1 MNRGLLEKTVREVFL
16 GTLAYGGAALTTE
29 ALLAY
34 VLPTLQPEIASAWL
48 RIGFI
53 QGFLKAMLGT
63 QVGDSVGPGVFIAM
77 PWVHPVLLAILWAH
91 QITFSTRM
99 PVAEVERGTIDVLL
113 GQPVSRLEVY
123 GHESAVWLLS
133 GLALVAMTALG
144 NFLGAYAARQD
155 TFVPAGRLLPLLG
168 NLYCLSIAVG
178 GIGYLLSTLS
188 DMRGRAIGWA
198 LAVVLAS
205 FLLNFLA
212 QFWEAAH
219 RVSFL
224 SLMTYYRPADILGGE
239 RWPWADMGVLLAVG
253 AATWAAGA
261 VVFRHRDIR
270 TV

>member
-1 MNRGLLEKTVREVFL
+1 MNRGLIEKTVRETL
-16 GTLAYGGAALTTE
+16 AATLAYGGAALAAE

-34 VLPTLQPEIASAWL
+34 VLQNLEPEIASAWL
-48 RIGFI
+48 RVGFI
-53 QGFLKAMLGT
+53 KEVLKAMLGT
-63 QVGDSVGPGVFIAM
+63 EIGDSVGPGVFMAM

-99 PVAEVERGTIDVLL
+99 PAAEVERGTIDVLL

-133 GLALVAMTALG
+133 GLALVVMTALG
-144 NFLGAYAARQD
+144 NSLGACAARQD
-155 TFVPAGRLLPLLG
+155 TFVPVGRLLPLLG
-168 NLYCLSIAVG
+168 NLYCLSVAVG
-178 GIGYLLSTLS
+178 GIGYVLSALS
-188 DMRGRAIGWA
+188 DSRGRAIGWA

-212 QFWEAAH
+212 QFWEAAR

-224 SLMTYYRPADILGGE
+224 SLMTYYRPADILRGE
-239 RWPWADMGVLLAVG
+239 RWPLADMGILL
-253 AATWAAGA
+253 AAGA
-261 VVFRHRDIR
+261 VTWVAGAVIFRHRDIR